1 MNSGERTM
9 PGRGTR
15 KCRGRVEGP
24 SSVVSVEKQE
34 MRVAG
39 DEGQWERGWRRWA
52 GAPSGHGRD

>member
-1 MNSGERTM
+1 MNSGERTV

-39 DEGQWERGWRRWA
+39 DEGQWKRG
-52 GAPSGHGRD
+52 